1 MIVPPPIQGIGNA
14 SGFTMMVEQR
24 DGSDDFA
31 KLARVTR
38 TVLTDAAGQPGLQHV
53 ISTFRAGVPQVEV
66 LVDRT
71 KAEALGVSVGDV
83 FATLSGYIG
92 SSYVNQFNEFG
103 RTFQVYAQADAPF
116 RLHMDDILQ
125 LTVRSQSGQMVP
137 LGTLVQRAANG
148 RAGADHVVQPVS
160 GRIDRRRPGA
170 GLQLR
175 PGHVDHGGSCRQ
187 GTAARHRL

>member
-1 MIVPPPIQGIGNA
+1 
-14 SGFTMMVEQR
+14 MMVEQR

-38 TVLTDAAGQPGLQHV
+38 TALTDAAGQPGLQRV

-116 RLHMDDILQ
+116 RLHIDDILQ
-125 LTVRSQSGQMVP
+125 LTVRSQSGQMIP
-137 LGTLVQRAANG
+137 LGTLVR
-148 RAGADHVVQPVS
+148 VQPTVGPALITLYNLYPAASIVGAPAS
-160 GRIDRRRPGA
+160 GYSSGQAMSIMEDLA
-170 GLQLR
+170 NKVL
-175 PGHVDHGGSCRQ
+175 
-187 GTAARHRL
+187 AARHQL